1 MVSGKI
7 GGRVNGKMGSAVRK
21 AALMACAAWAV
32 AGSASVALAQE
43 QGAAAAQND
52 GSQLGDIIVTARRT
66 QESLQATPVAVTALT
81 GEMLDRLRVGG
92 GTHAFAA
99 VLPAPRN
106 GRGRAACRD
115 RAVSRTRDLR
125 RVR

>member
-81 GEMLDRLRVGG
+81 GEMLDRLNVRDVVATAQFTPNLVIGAQPASI
-92 GTHAFAA
+92 TAA
-99 VLPAPRN
+99 SVYI
-106 GRGRAACRD
+106 RGIGN
-115 RAVSRTRDLR
+115 
-125 RVR
+125 